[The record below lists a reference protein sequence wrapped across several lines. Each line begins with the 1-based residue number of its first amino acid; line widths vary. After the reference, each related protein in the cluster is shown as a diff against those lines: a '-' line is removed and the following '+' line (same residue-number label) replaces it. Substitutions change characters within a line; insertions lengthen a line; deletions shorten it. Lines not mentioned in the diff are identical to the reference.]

1 MRAKST
7 IEFLGLWET
16 INNPAFKGVEFDS
29 FRLRVHLWEKHFGS
43 IRRYLAPTDASLKS
57 FKLSEP

>member
-43 IRRYLAPTDASLKS
+43 IRRYLLTTLL
-57 FKLSEP
+57 LS